1 MDELDKL
8 KNAWKKEENTYP
20 KFSEKDIYAMLHRTS
35 SSIVKW
41 IMIISILEFVLWL
54 GLSFLLKDNPGA
66 KDLDSLNIDYITTPM
81 SVISYGIIL
90 YFVYIFYTRYKKIST
105 TDNVKTLMQNILKT
119 RKAVSAYIFV
129 NITYMAIST
138 IILFIIVFNT
148 HAGIITIV
156 HKFEKDGHLLMFY
169 LVAFIFTIVFIG
181 VFVLVMWLF
190 YKLVYG
196 MLLKRLYK
204 NYEELKKID
213 M

>member
-8 KNAWKKEENTYP
+8 KNAWKKDETAYP
-20 KFSEKDIYAMLHRTS
+20 QFSEKDIYAMLHKTS

-41 IMIISILEFVLWL
+41 ILIISILEFGLWL
-54 GLSFLLKDNPGA
+54 GLSFALKDSPGA
-66 KDLDSLNIDYITTPM
+66 QDMEALNIDYVTTPM
-81 SVISYGIIL
+81 SIISYGIIL

-119 RKAVSAYIFV
+119 RKAVSAYIFL
-129 NITYMAIST
+129 NITYVALST
-138 IILFIIVFNT
+138 IILFIVMFNT
-148 HAGIITIV
+148 HAGIISIIN
-156 HKFEKDGHLLMFY
+156 KFEKDGHLLTFY
-169 LVAFIFTIVFIG
+169 LVAFIFAVIFIG
-181 VFVLVMWLF
+181 IFVLLMWLF

-213 M
+213 L